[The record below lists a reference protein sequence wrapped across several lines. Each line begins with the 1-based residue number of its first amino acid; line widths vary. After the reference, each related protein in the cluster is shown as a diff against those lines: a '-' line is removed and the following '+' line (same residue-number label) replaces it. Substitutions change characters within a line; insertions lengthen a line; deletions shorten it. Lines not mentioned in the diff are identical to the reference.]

1 MSSTVS
7 RVRSRTDRRPG
18 NARARL
24 TDSGVTAAGRR
35 PATGPTHAPAR
46 WSRAYPLAAG
56 LAALVIAACASEA
69 PEPTPPAVEPTPP
82 IFRDVALETG
92 LDFRHFTGSSGAY
105 YLPEIM
111 GAGVALFDYDTDGD
125 LDVYL
130 LQGTMLGPPAVNA
143 ETALREPGDEP
154 GHRLFR
160 NELSE
165 SGRLGFVDVTDQ
177 AGVGLREYGMG
188 VAVGDIDNDGHPDLY
203 VTAFGRNVLYRNNGD
218 GSFADITDEAE
229 VDDGRWSASASFLD
243 YDRDGDLD
251 LFVTN
256 YVDFTVRNHSACY
269 GVEGMRDYCNPTVY
283 RPVPDRLFRN
293 RGDGTF
299 EDVSA
304 SAGINTAFGSGLGV
318 IAADFNADSWPD
330 FYIANDGNA
339 NQLWQNNRDGTF
351 SNVALLAGTA
361 YNANG
366 EAEGGMGVA
375 AGDADG
381 DGDED
386 LFVSHL
392 AEETN
397 TLYVNGRAGAFRDGT
412 LASGLAATSVGY
424 TGFGCQWFDYD
435 HDGWPDLFV
444 ANGAVSNIESL
455 RDAPYPFSQRNQL
468 FRGLGDGRF
477 AEMRDPAGSALELV
491 EVSRGSAFGDI
502 DNDGDIDVVVSN
514 NNGPVRLLVNDAG
527 AAAPSLSLRLE
538 GVESNRE
545 GIGARVALLRAD
557 RDPVWRRVHR
567 DGSYLSASDARVHFG
582 LGDEGGGAVEGV
594 GVVWPN
600 GRRERWER
608 ADLDAGTPLREGS
621 GRPWPADS

>member
-1 MSSTVS
+1 M
-7 RVRSRTDRRPG
+7 
-18 NARARL
+18 
-24 TDSGVTAAGRR
+24 
-35 PATGPTHAPAR
+35 ATGI
-46 WSRAYPLAAG
+46 
-56 LAALVIAACASEA
+56 AALAIAACTGEP
-69 PEPTPPAVEPTPP
+69 PEPTAPAEPAPPAVEPASPL
-82 IFRDVALETG
+82 FSDVAVATG
-92 LDFRHFTGSSGAY
+92 LDFRHSIGSSGAY

-111 GAGVALFDYDTDGD
+111 GAGVALLDYDTDGD

-130 LQGTMLGPPAVNA
+130 LQGTRLGEPSANA
-143 ETALREPGDEP
+143 ETDTAEAGTAEPGDAL

-165 SGRLGFVDVTDQ
+165 SGRLGFTDVTDES
-177 AGVGLREYGMG
+177 GVGLREYGMG

-203 VTAFGRNVLYRNNGD
+203 VTAFGNNVLYRNNSD
-218 GSFADITDEAE
+218 GSFIDVTDEAG
-229 VDDGRWSASASFLD
+229 VDDERWSASASFLD

-256 YVDFTVRNHSACY
+256 YVDFTVRNHGECY
-269 GVEGMRDYCNPTVY
+269 GVEGMRDYCNPMVY

-293 RGDGTF
+293 TGDGTF

-318 IAADFNADSWPD
+318 IAADLNADSWPD
-330 FYIANDGNA
+330 IYVANDGNA

-351 SNVALLAGTA
+351 TNVALLAGTA

-366 EAEGGMGVA
+366 QAEGGMGVA
-375 AGDADG
+375 AADADG
-381 DGDED
+381 DGDDD

-412 LASGLAATSVGY
+412 LGTGLAATSIGF

-435 HDGWPDLFV
+435 HDGRPDLFV
-444 ANGAVSNIESL
+444 ANGAVSNIEAL
-455 RDAPYPFSQRNQL
+455 RDDPYPFRQRNQL
-468 FRGLGDGRF
+468 FRGLGDNGFLEVRG
-477 AEMRDPAGSALELV
+477 AAGSALELE
-491 EVSRGSAFGDI
+491 EVSRGAAFGDV
-502 DNDGDIDVVVSN
+502 DNDGDVDIVVSN
-514 NNGPVRLLVNDAG
+514 NNGPVRLLLNEVG
-527 AAAPSLSLRLE
+527 AARPSLSVRLQ
-538 GVESNRE
+538 GVESNRH
-545 GIGARVALLRAD
+545 GIGARIALLRTG

-567 DGSYLSASDARVHFG
+567 DGSYLSASDVRVHFG
-582 LGDEGGGAVEGV
+582 LGDEGDAPVEGV

-608 ADLDAGTPLREGS
+608 TELQAGTPLREGS
-621 GRPWPADS
+621 GQPWPTEP